1 MTVSVQQIQSGVSRY
16 INEELAKKKT
26 GPHKFLIHFLESLL
40 TPSISQTII
49 SLQSVPLLSQTI
61 FDENG
66 NIHLSALTDAARS
79 ALEKSGGKIQALGF
93 VFDQTDIDALIKYI
107 TL

>member
-26 GPHKFLIHFLESLL
+26 GPQKFLIHFLESLL

-66 NIHLSALTDAARS
+66 NVHLSALTDAARS
-79 ALEKSGGKIQALGF
+79 ALEKSGGRIQALGF